1 MKGGSSQSQSMA
13 SSELG
18 LNRISELSNPTPR
31 QALLEV
37 GGQRWSVGSP
47 NLLFLPTG
55 CQSTLLSSKVLWEQT
70 GA

>member
-1 MKGGSSQSQSMA
+1 MKGGSSQPQSTA
-13 SSELG
+13 SSELE

-37 GGQRWSVGSP
+37 RGQRWSVGSP

-55 CQSTLLSSKVLWEQT
+55 CQSTLLSSKVLWEQA